1 MICKSVDRAK
11 KLLKAGFL
19 LAAFVSMPT
28 AANTILLMKTDSGFT
43 DIGFVEIELFDT
55 NAPETVANF
64 LNYVNALPDRN
75 YDGTFIHRSD
85 PGFVLQMGGFVFDP
99 AQGDFFAEGTRHIP
113 EDPPVI
119 NEFDPLTMSN
129 IRGTIA
135 MAKLAGDPDSATSE
149 FFFNLA
155 DNSENLDNQ
164 NGGFTVFAR
173 VISGQDVI
181 DAIVEEQR
189 CSEYFSPASN
199 QCNEIIPF
207 DNTPLLNMIV
217 DDPLIPT
224 AFRDPVAPQNLI
236 KILSIGIDTDDDKV
250 IDRVEDAGPNGGDGN
265 SDGIADSA
273 QGHVASL
280 PDIRNS
286 YITVEANPLQV
297 LRVLGFDE
305 GTLGLDEGTDYLAQA
320 DPLSSLNGLNFVYGF
335 LSFDVL
341 EVVVGG
347 NAVIKIIVP
356 NDESPKKYFKFGPT
370 PDNPVDHLYEFDF
383 DGETGAE
390 FDGNVVTLHF
400 VDGKRGD
407 SDLLE
412 NGVISDPGTPALRA
426 ANSGTGGGGGGC
438 SLRTRD
444 AQAGQAGAW
453 LLLCLF
459 VLYTGWR
466 RHKKY

>member
-1 MICKSVDRAK
+1 MICKSVDRVK

-19 LAAFVSMPT
+19 LVAFVSLPS
-28 AANTILLMKTDSGFT
+28 AANTIVSMQTDLGS
-43 DIGFVEIELFDT
+43 VEIELFDT
-55 NAPETVANF
+55 AAPETVANF
-64 LNYVNALPDRN
+64 LNYVNAGD

-85 PGFVLQMGGFVFDP
+85 PGFVLQMGGYIFDP

-113 EDPPVI
+113 EDPPVS
-119 NEFDPLTMSN
+119 NEFGMSN
-129 IRGTIA
+129 VRGTIA
-135 MAKLAGDPDSATSE
+135 MAKFGVDPNSATSE

-164 NGGFTVFAR
+164 NGGFTVFAK
-173 VISGQDVI
+173 VTSGLDVI
-181 DAIVEEQR
+181 DAIAGEPR
-189 CSEYFSPASN
+189 CSSYFIN
-199 QCNEIIPF
+199 TDDDQCNGIISF
-207 DNTPLLNMIV
+207 DDTPLLNMLV
-217 DDPLIPT
+217 NNPFLPT
-224 AFRDPVAPQNLI
+224 EFLNAVAPQNLV
-236 KILSIGIDTDDDKV
+236 KIISIGIDTDGDSV

-273 QGHVASL
+273 QSHVASL
-280 PDIRNS
+280 PDIRNT
-286 YITVEANPLQV
+286 YITVVANLPQE
-297 LRVLGFDE
+297 LGSLDFEE
-305 GTLGLDEGTDYLAQA
+305 GNDYLAQA

-335 LSFDVL
+335 LTLDVTN
-341 EVVVGG
+341 VGVGG
-347 NAVIKIIVP
+347 NADIKIIVP
-356 NDESPKKYFKFGPT
+356 SGESPKKYFKFGPT